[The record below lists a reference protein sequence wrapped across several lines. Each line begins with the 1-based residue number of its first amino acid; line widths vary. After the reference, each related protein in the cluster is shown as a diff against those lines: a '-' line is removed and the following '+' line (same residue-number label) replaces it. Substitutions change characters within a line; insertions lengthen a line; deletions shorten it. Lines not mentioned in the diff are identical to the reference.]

1 MKVRCVFCGYEI
13 NLDHKVFDDYSGSIR
28 CYCCR
33 AMMELKTAQGLICS
47 IIQSKHLGE
56 SISLLVAVPPAD
68 TDISSDMSGRE
79 SASENDPRTQT

>member
-28 CYCCR
+28 CYCCS
-33 AMMELKTAQGLICS
+33 AMIEVKTAQGLIWS
-47 IIQSKHLGE
+47 IIQSKDLGD

-68 TDISSDMSGRE
+68 TDIWPEEVVLRGK
-79 SASENDPRTQT
+79 A